1 MFYQSQRNVT
11 KSVIKETIIP
21 IWIRAFLSPLIWLKN
36 IVFYLSGFLSVTVIG
51 IDFLYLNEMGDGD
64 TLVRLNV
71 EWFCCG
77 VTSTER
83 SGTTALLKTVGWF
96 INPLFLLTCKCRQ
109 LGKKKKKTTADEAES
124 TALITEIQLQPQ
136 TSSHYHIAVLT
147 KKESG
152 KNIQPNVF
160 LDIKD
165 IFST

>member
-109 LGKKKKKTTADEAES
+109 LGKKKRLPMRRRALHWSLRFSCSHRRLHIIISQCLQKRSRVKT
-124 TALITEIQLQPQ
+124 
-136 TSSHYHIAVLT
+136 
-147 KKESG
+147 
-152 KNIQPNVF
+152 
-160 LDIKD
+160 
-165 IFST
+165 FSQMCFWTLKTFSPHN

>member
-1 MFYQSQRNVT
+1 M
-11 KSVIKETIIP
+11 
-21 IWIRAFLSPLIWLKN
+21 
-36 IVFYLSGFLSVTVIG
+36 
-51 IDFLYLNEMGDGD
+51 
-64 TLVRLNV
+64 
-71 EWFCCG
+71 
-77 VTSTER
+77 STA
-83 SGTTALLKTVGWF
+83 G
-96 INPLFLLTCKCRQ
+96 Q
-109 LGKKKKKTTADEAES
+109 KKKKKTADEAES

>member
-109 LGKKKKKTTADEAES
+109 LGKKKKTADEAES

-136 TSSHYHIAVLT
+136 TSSHYQIAVL
-147 KKESG
+147 KKRSRV
-152 KNIQPNVF
+152 KT
-160 LDIKD
+160 
-165 IFST
+165 FSQMCFWTLKTFSPHN